1 MPEFLPRLRQGVPI
15 GQLADKALVYPHP
28 QFILFWQQFCNTIEQ
43 IPGLEQLIADAEAA
57 AIAAQAAAD
66 AAQVSADS
74 AQTAADDVST
84 ATSLE
89 NSWIIG
95 FTPPLISADSAGN
108 VTIANH
114 QRQYAGEPLP
124 TPVAVT
130 GGVLATA
137 FVNPDVVRVYYDQAS
152 RAGGVVTYQTTLDPN
167 VAAQSGDRHSVG
179 AVEIP
184 AAGSQDGDPVRPPG
198 YIPLQ

>member
-15 GQLADKALVYPHP
+15 GKTADGQDIFPHEK
-28 QFILFWQQFCNTIEQ
+28 FILLWQQLVEL
-43 IPGLEQLIADAEAA
+43 LEEVPAIAEALQTEVDA
-57 AIAAQAAAD
+57 AAASAAAAQAAAN
-66 AAQVSADS
+66 AAQS
-74 AQTAADDVST
+74 AADDVST

-89 NSWIIG
+89 NSWITG

-108 VTIANH
+108 ITIANH

-124 TPVAVT
+124 APVNVT
-130 GGVLATA
+130 GGALPTA

-152 RAGGVVTYQTTLDPN
+152 RAGGAVTYLTTLDPT